1 MSWNRVSKQNPCP
14 ICNLPDK
21 ACGVAQDGSVACC
34 MRIPSD
40 WECKGNMGG
49 WIHKLSPDL
58 VCRVKNVFRRTPK
71 KKELPPKYWAELVDE
86 SLDPAGLKPR
96 YHVLGLQ
103 LGLSD
108 NSLERL
114 LVGWLPQYS
123 AWTFPMWD
131 GHGRMI
137 GIRLRGLNGDKWC
150 VPGSFNGIFHPV
162 CVANDEDTLL
172 AICEGPTENAALL
185 DLDFDAI
192 ARPNNLGGV
201 NYLTDFLRAGRRQ
214 VVIMAHDDPG
224 NASTMIGARK
234 LAKAIGPLTTGVSI
248 IQPPGGHNDF
258 RDYLNGGG
266 TREHLMELIK

>member
-1 MSWNRVSKQNPCP
+1 
-14 ICNLPDK
+14 
-21 ACGVAQDGSVACC
+21 
-34 MRIPSD
+34 
-40 WECKGNMGG
+40 MGG
-49 WIHKLSPDL
+49 WIHKLQPD
-58 VCRVKNVFRRTPK
+58 VIQRVKNVFRRTPK
-71 KKELPPKYWAELVDE
+71 KKPLPPKHWHDLVAEAC
-86 SLDPAGLKPR
+86 DPAGLKPR

-150 VPGSFNGIFHPV
+150 VPGSFNGIFHPLN
-162 CVANDEDTLL
+162 VANDEDTLL
-172 AICEGPTENAALL
+172 AIGEGPTENAALL

-192 ARPNNLGGV
+192 ARPNNLGGL

-224 NASTMIGARK
+224 NASTMIGAEK
-234 LAKAIGPLTTGVSI
+234 LAHAIGPLTTGVSI
-248 IQPPGGHNDF
+248 I
-258 RDYLNGGG
+258 
-266 TREHLMELIK
+266 